1 MQFQKQS
8 NCILS
13 VTLIREILPLLC
25 YLPYY
30 YYLLVTFILSLL
42 HRICFVKKCKIVFK
56 NNPDN
61 KKPSEEKVPEVRSPN
76 SIPWI
81 NEDEEYC
88 KHLAKFFK
96 GEVE

>member
-1 MQFQKQS
+1 MSIK
-8 NCILS
+8 
-13 VTLIREILPLLC
+13 
-25 YLPYY
+25 
-30 YYLLVTFILSLL
+30 
-42 HRICFVKKCKIVFK
+42 HKIVFK

-61 KKPSEEKVPEVRSPN
+61 KPDEDKETEVKSPN
-76 SIPWI
+76 QIPWI